1 MPSLLINL
9 HMYMYTVDYIQCT
22 CILQLTASLHTQL
35 RIAIYIYTRPV
46 HTLFS
51 LEKWTGITYIN
62 T

>member
-22 CILQLTASLHTQL
+22 RILQLTASLHTQL

-51 LEKWTGITYIN
+51 
-62 T
+62 